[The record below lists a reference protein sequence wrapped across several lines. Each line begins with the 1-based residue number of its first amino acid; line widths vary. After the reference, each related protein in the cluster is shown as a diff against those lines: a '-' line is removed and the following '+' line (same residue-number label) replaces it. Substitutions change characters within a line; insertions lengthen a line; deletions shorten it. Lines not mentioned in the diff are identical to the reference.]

1 MSGRLGF
8 VRDGLRT
15 EFRSLKE
22 NDLVEALVDGRADA
36 GDAAV
41 EGLGELGEP
50 MLSATASAI
59 LIDLLRSSSLKEVS
73 LESSPSGGSSVNP
86 ATYISI
92 ASSTV
97 IPSSDF
103 DIGRERGSRV
113 GSVMMV
119 SLVTTLLRFV
129 AVVAA
134 RLDVV
139 VRAERKLFLASVGLE
154 DACQGRW
161 GLGGRSYRSGPDL
174 RMPACGEELP
184 RGRAKLVKGGERGL
198 PPAVTGLET

>member
-1 MSGRLGF
+1 M
-8 VRDGLRT
+8 RDGLRT

-22 NDLVEALVDGRADA
+22 NDLVEALVDGRAET

-41 EGLGELGEP
+41 DGLGELGEP

-59 LIDLLRSSSLKEVS
+59 LIDLLRSSSLRDVS
-73 LESSPSGGSSVNP
+73 LESSSSGGSSVNP

-97 IPSSDF
+97 MPSSDF
-103 DIGRERGSRV
+103 DPGRERGSRV
-113 GSVMMV
+113 GSVMVV
-119 SLVTTLLRFV
+119 SFVTTLLRFV

-139 VRAERKLFLASVGLE
+139 VRAERKLFLASTGLE
-154 DACQGRW
+154 DACQGR
-161 GLGGRSYRSGPDL
+161 
-174 RMPACGEELP
+174 
-184 RGRAKLVKGGERGL
+184 
-198 PPAVTGLET
+198 